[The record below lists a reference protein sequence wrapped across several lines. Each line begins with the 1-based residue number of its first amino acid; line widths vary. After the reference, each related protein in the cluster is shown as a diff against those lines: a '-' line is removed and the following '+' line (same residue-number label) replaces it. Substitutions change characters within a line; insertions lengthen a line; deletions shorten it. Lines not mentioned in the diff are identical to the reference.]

1 MNNKIKL
8 LEVANKKA
16 AEDPAFIAYFLNKFM
31 TIENTSELAIIQ
43 LLNCSTESFY
53 KLGLCQAPNVNLPD
67 YLNRINTIC
76 SYVGISAIELNKIIK
91 RVNSVTQLT
100 GSSTNDISYLMA
112 ARDKKKKDK

>member
-1 MNNKIKL
+1 MSNKIKL

-16 AEDPAFIAYFLNKFM
+16 AQDPAFIAYFIAKYM
-31 TIENTSELAIIQ
+31 IIENTSESTIIQ
-43 LLNCSTESFY
+43 VFNCSTESFY

-67 YLNRINTIC
+67 YLSRINTIC
-76 SYVGISAIELNKIIK
+76 SYVGVSAIELNKIIK

-100 GSSTNDISYLMA
+100 GSPTNDISYLMA

>member
-1 MNNKIKL
+1 MNNKIKF

-16 AEDPAFIAYFLNKFM
+16 AEDPAFIAYFLTKFM
-31 TIENTSELAIIQ
+31 IIENTSESAIIQ

-67 YLNRINTIC
+67 YLNRINIIC

-91 RVNSVTQLT
+91 RVNAIMQLT
-100 GSSTNDISYLMA
+100 GAPTTDISYLMA